1 MADYQVNPVAAK
13 GIVEEMTAAGAQLL
27 QEINELKAV
36 RTELS
41 KRWEGQANLA
51 YDEILSEDIR
61 LLDAYYTL
69 LVEYENVL
77 LENTMDYAATEDEN
91 VQKLLAPAE

>member
-27 QEINELKAV
+27 QEINELKAF

-41 KRWEGQANLA
+41 KRWEGQANL
-51 YDEILSEDIR
+51 S
-61 LLDAYYTL
+61 
-69 LVEYENVL
+69 
-77 LENTMDYAATEDEN
+77 
-91 VQKLLAPAE
+91 